1 MRIILASNNRD
12 KLREVREILKP
23 LGLEVI
29 SQREAGC
36 RIEAEE
42 TGETFV
48 ENARIKARAAMELT
62 GEPCV
67 ADDSGLEVNAMGG
80 APGVYSSRY
89 CGDDSYADTCRKI
102 INIVNCSDDRGA
114 RFRCAVVCCFPNG
127 DEIVCQGTVE
137 GTVGTE
143 LEGENG
149 FGYDPL
155 FVPEGCAHSM
165 ACLTDEEKNA
175 ISHRGRAF
183 RQFAKELAEY
193 MENKKDI
200 SEERED
206 ADK

>member
-12 KLREVREILKP
+12 KLREVREILEP
-23 LGLEVI
+23 LGYEVI

-42 TGETFV
+42 TGDTFV
-48 ENARIKARAAMELT
+48 ENARIKALAAMKLT
-62 GEPCV
+62 GMPCV

-89 CGDDSYADTCRKI
+89 CGELSYAETCQKI
-102 INIVNCSDDRGA
+102 INIVICSDDRGA
-114 RFRCAVVCCFPNG
+114 RFRCAVVCCFPDG
-127 DEIVCQGTVE
+127 REIVCEGTVE
-137 GTVGTE
+137 GTVGTM

-155 FVPEGCAHSM
+155 FIPDGYSKSM

-183 RQFAKELAEY
+183 RELA
-193 MENKKDI
+193 KKLAALNDG
-200 SEERED
+200 
-206 ADK
+206 ADEGE